1 MQKVLF
7 MRRFVIITFRML
19 VILAVLGFAIYRLQF
34 APIAVT
40 AVEVRRGPVT
50 AEVMGT
56 GTLTAHTK
64 ATVSPKIQGRLMTL
78 TVDQNDTVTT
88 GQLLATLDD
97 SDLREQVAIAK
108 ANLDA
113 AQATLDRVQADDAR
127 AKAVVT
133 QARLDYKRFDR
144 LGTTSAVS
152 TSDVDKSRESMQVAE
167 AGVVSAAAATIE
179 ARKQMASIE
188 RSLRYQE
195 TKLADTKIHSP
206 FAGLITRRDRDV
218 GDIIVPGAS
227 IFQLV
232 STNEIWVSA
241 WVDESAMGAL
251 QPGQSARIVF
261 RSDPLK
267 LYSGRVIRVGREVD
281 RETREFLVDLSAEEL
296 PRGWAIGQRA
306 EVFIQTG
313 KKDNVV
319 QVPRKLVR
327 WREGNAGVFVI
338 ADGKASWRNLKLGM
352 AGGEI
357 AEIESGLAAGDKVIS
372 ALEADA
378 QKLQPGRRVV
388 IHP

>member
-19 VILAVLGFAIYRLQF
+19 VILSVLGFAIYRLQF
-34 APIAVT
+34 SPIAVT

-56 GTLTAHTK
+56 GTLTAHIK
-64 ATVSPKIQGRLMTL
+64 ATVSPKIQGRLMEL

-108 ANLDA
+108 ANLEA
-113 AQATLDRVQADDAR
+113 AQATLERVQADDAR

-152 TSDVDKSRESMQVAE
+152 TSDVDKSREGMQVAE

-195 TKLADTKIHSP
+195 AKLADTQIHSP

-232 STNEIWVSA
+232 STQEIWVSA
-241 WVDESAMGAL
+241 WVDESAMTAL
-251 QPGQSARIVF
+251 RPGQSARIVLPV
-261 RSDPLK
+261 RPPKEL
-267 LYSGRVIRVGREVD
+267 LGPGRQGW
-281 RETREFLVDLSAEEL
+281 
-296 PRGWAIGQRA
+296 PRGG
-306 EVFIQTG
+306 
-313 KKDNVV
+313 
-319 QVPRKLVR
+319 PRD
-327 WREGNAGVFVI
+327 AGVPGGPQRCRT
-338 ADGKASWRNLKLGM
+338 AARLGDRPASRSLHSNRK
-352 AGGEI
+352 E
-357 AEIESGLAAGDKVIS
+357 
-372 ALEADA
+372 
-378 QKLQPGRRVV
+378 R
-388 IHP
+388 